1 MKRFVLLVL
10 ALVTSIT
17 NVRPAFAISDP
28 PLFSCSSPIGTRIA
42 DYATGVHGIPG
53 NSGTYTGL
61 DQVFRIDADHVLQ
74 CFCSP
79 TAQGTQSNWWKVSS
93 LSTEERD
100 FFERRGWHLIPNG
113 AAWGL
118 DPAPY
123 LVKNETYTCGDKG
136 GLVENPGKILGAEV
150 LGATGNSE
158 IIALYAS
165 LAIVFGLIA
174 YRASR
179 G

>member
-1 MKRFVLLVL
+1 MKRFVVL
-10 ALVTSIT
+10 ALAFVISIT
-17 NVRPAFAISDP
+17 LVRPAFAVSDP
-28 PLFSCSSPIGTRIA
+28 PLFSCSAPIGTRIA
-42 DYATGVHGIPG
+42 DYASGVHGIPG

-74 CFCSP
+74 CFCPS
-79 TAQGTQSNWWKVSS
+79 TALGTQSNWWKVSD
-93 LSTEERD
+93 LSDENRD
-100 FFERRGWHLIPNG
+100 FFERRGWHFIPNG

-123 LVKNETYTCGDKG
+123 LVKNEAFICGDKG
-136 GLVENPGKILGAEV
+136 GLVEDPGKILGAEV
-150 LGATGNSE
+150 LAATGNSAT
-158 IIALYAS
+158 IALHAT
-165 LAIVFGLIA
+165 LAVVFGLIA